1 MDHAQIERINELARK
16 KKTVGLT
23 AQELE
28 EQAALR
34 AQYLKEFRANME
46 DTLSRVRVEQA
57 DGTYKPLVKK
67 DKKNGQSKMIAR
79 DRLCPGDWRMMAG

>member
-1 MDHAQIERINELARK
+1 MEHEQIERINELARK

-23 AQELE
+23 EAEE
-28 EQAALR
+28 KEQAALR

-46 DTLSRVRVEQA
+46 DTLRRVRVEQE

-67 DKKNGQSKMIAR
+67 EKLN
-79 DRLCPGDWRMMAG
+79 